1 MTTGPLAAYKDLCLD
16 AGDLGRAGRFW
27 SAALRLESHRH
38 RDSVLRLSGP
48 NPQHTVWINAVPEPK
63 TAKNRLHLDIHTG
76 SVAELVELGA
86 SVLDDTLPWTV
97 MADPDGGEFCA
108 FVRAEPPDQ
117 RLYELVLDANDPRAL
132 ATWWAR
138 LLGGR
143 LTSDDGS
150 SWALGEVPGAP
161 FEWFVV
167 SPSPDAKTIKN
178 RVHIDVTSDDLE
190 ALLTDGARLL
200 RPRGGDIDWHVLAD
214 PEGNEF
220 CAFIP

>member
-1 MTTGPLAAYKDLCLD
+1 MTIGPLAAYKDLCLD

-27 SAALRLESHRH
+27 SAALGLELHPH
-38 RDSVLRLSGP
+38 RDSVVRLSGV
-48 NPQHTVWINAVPEPK
+48 NPQHTVWINAVTEPK

-108 FVRAEPPDQ
+108 FVRAVPPDQ
-117 RLYELVLDANDPRAL
+117 RLYELVLDANDPRAV
-132 ATWWAR
+132 AEWWAR

-150 SWALGEVPGAP
+150 SWALSEVPGAP

-167 SPSPDAKTIKN
+167 SPSPDAKTAKN
-178 RVHIDVTSDDLE
+178 RVHIDVTSDDLD
-190 ALLTDGARLL
+190 ALLAGGAHLL
-200 RPRGGDIDWHVLAD
+200 RRRGGDIGWHVLTD

-220 CAFIP
+220 CAFTP

>member
-1 MTTGPLAAYKDLCLD
+1 MTTGPLAAYKDFCID

-27 SAALRLESHRH
+27 SAALRLESHPH
-38 RDSVLRLSGP
+38 TDSVVRLSGSS
-48 NPQHTVWINAVPEPK
+48 PQHTVWINAVHEPK

-117 RLYELVLDANDPRAL
+117 RLHELVLGANDPHAL

-138 LLGGR
+138 MLGAR

-150 SWALGEVPGAP
+150 SWALTEVPGAP
-161 FEWFVV
+161 FERFVV
-167 SPSPDAKTIKN
+167 NPSPDTKTGKN
-178 RVHIDVTSDDLE
+178 RVHIDVTSDDPE
-190 ALLTDGARLL
+190 ALLAAGARLL
-200 RPRGGDIDWHVLAD
+200 RDIGWHVLAD

-220 CAFIP
+220 CAFTP

>member
-16 AGDLGRAGRFW
+16 VGDLGRAGRFW
-27 SAALRLESHRH
+27 SAALGLASHPHRES
-38 RDSVLRLSGP
+38 VARLSGAE
-48 NPQHTVWINAVPEPK
+48 PQQTVWINAVPEPK
-63 TAKNRLHLDIHTG
+63 TVKNRLHLDVHAR

-117 RLYELVLDANDPRAL
+117 RLYELVLDANDPRAV
-132 ATWWAR
+132 ATWWSR

-143 LTSDDGS
+143 PTSDDGS

-161 FEWFVV
+161 FERFVV
-167 SPSPDAKTIKN
+167 NPSPDAKTAKN

-190 ALLTDGARLL
+190 ALLACGARLL
-200 RPRGGDIDWHVLAD
+200 RPRDDDIGWHVLAD

-220 CAFIP
+220 CVFAP

>member
-1 MTTGPLAAYKDLCLD
+1 MTTGPLAVYKDLCLD

-27 SAALRLESHRH
+27 SAVLRLESHPH
-38 RDSVLRLSGP
+38 HDSVVRLEGAD
-48 NPQHTVWINAVPEPK
+48 PQQTVWISAVPEPK

-117 RLYELVLDANDPRAL
+117 RLYELVLDANDPRAV

-150 SWALGEVPGAP
+150 SWALTEIPGAP

-167 SPSPDAKTIKN
+167 NPSSAPKTAKN
-178 RVHIDVTSDDLE
+178 RVHIDVTCDDLE
-190 ALLTDGARLL
+190 ALLADGARLL
-200 RPRGGDIDWHVLAD
+200 RPRDGDIGWHVLAD

-220 CAFIP
+220 CVFTP